1 MTNEKRGCKQEKSER
16 DGVLTLGDA
25 TTSLEKSVE
34 ESTRIEDGNGN
45 DKREI
50 MHQSEREDVYVSWY
64 LIISE
69 CW

>member
-1 MTNEKRGCKQEKSER
+1 MKKNCKQEKSER

-34 ESTRIEDGNGN
+34 ESTRMEMEMKMI
-45 DKREI
+45 REM
-50 MHQSEREDVYVSWY
+50 MHQSERENVYVSWY

>member
-34 ESTRIEDGNGN
+34 ESTRMEMEMEMI
-45 DKREI
+45 REM
-50 MHQSEREDVYVSWY
+50 MHQSERENVYVSWY

>member
-34 ESTRIEDGNGN
+34 ESTRIENENED
-45 DKREI
+45 DKRDKCI
-50 MHQSEREDVYVSWY
+50 RARERMYM
-64 LIISE
+64 
-69 CW
+69 